1 MKTDQDLI
9 QIVDAAMAEAAARS
23 GNWLACRIGCTQC
36 CLGPFPIT
44 QLDAVRLREG
54 LHELDRHDPERA
66 VRVRERAQEAAERI
80 LRTYPND
87 PLRSVLDQEDAFEDD
102 PCPAL
107 DPETG
112 ACDLYTA
119 RPITCRTFGPAVHFG
134 SDSLAVCELC
144 YRGASDEEIAAC
156 EVEVDPEDLQG
167 QLVREV
173 ETSTGTQG
181 ETIVAFALVH
191 VSR

>member
-1 MKTDQDLI
+1 
-9 QIVDAAMAEAAARS
+9 
-23 GNWLACRIGCTQC
+23 
-36 CLGPFPIT
+36 
-44 QLDAVRLREG
+44 VRQ
-54 LHELDRHDPERA
+54 
-66 VRVRERAQEAAERI
+66 RAQEAAEQI
-80 LRTYPND
+80 LRTYPSD
-87 PLRSVLDQEDAFEDD
+87 PVRSVLDQEDAFEDD

-119 RPITCRTFGPAVHFG
+119 RPITCRTFGPAVHFC

-144 YRGASDEEIAAC
+144 YKGASDEEIASC

-181 ETIVAFALVH
+181 ETFVAFALVRC
-191 VSR
+191 VSPSAPGGDGR